1 MTDQPVTITIKPAG
15 PYLVQGPARIVDND
29 GNPIEPPPAKTP
41 GVFKLCGCG
50 LSANKPFCDSSHKK
64 AAEAT

>member
-15 PYLVQGPARIVDND
+15 PYLVHGPVTVLDSE
-29 GNPIEPPPAKTP
+29 GNPIELPPAKTP

-50 LSANKPFCDSSHKK
+50 RSANKPFCDSSHKK
-64 AAEAT
+64 APEAP

>member
-1 MTDQPVTITIKPAG
+1 MTNQPVTITIKPAG
-15 PYLVQGPARIVDND
+15 PYLVQGPVTVLDHE

-41 GVFKLCGCG
+41 GVIKLCGCG

-64 AAEAT
+64 AREAP